1 MNHKKTIKTI
11 LFASLIAAMILPFSG
26 MNMAEAATEE
36 SAYKKIIKQ
45 QESIKN
51 KSDADKAKFDK
62 FVQDSLDNAS
72 PYNKAVNKILEKLS
86 KVTLKIQDA
95 ELKGTDTTK
104 LLQEHSAIIF
114 DLENYGVVSEKRLLE
129 NPDYWH
135 ERAYN
140 ASVEIAKG
148 NEVKISLE
156 SKSDSTL
163 YNIHTD
169 DVSLKNQAQVDYI
182 CFTWPINIYC
192 PNIDVE
198 WGGGSNAHASQS
210 LVYDGR
216 VYMIG
221 KICLEDDGGHDK
233 VYFTFDTE
241 HYVKNLFGTTVFS
254 DTNGP
259 SYNWLQTEGW
269 CASFTENMSNAS
281 AGSTAHAESHLDSTV
296 TVTG

>member
-1 MNHKKTIKTI
+1 MKTV
-11 LFASLIAAMILPFSG
+11 LFASLIATMILPFSG
-26 MNMAEAATEE
+26 MGIAEAATEE
-36 SAYKKIIKQ
+36 SAYKKILKQ
-45 QESIKN
+45 QESMKN
-51 KSDADKAKFDK
+51 KSDADKAKFDR

-95 ELKGTDTTK
+95 ELKGKDTTK
-104 LLQEHSAIIF
+104 LIQKHYAITF
-114 DLENYGVVSEKRLLE
+114 DLENYGVVSEDRLLA

-135 ERAYN
+135 ERSYN
-140 ASVEIAKG
+140 ASIEIAKG
-148 NEVKISLE
+148 NTVSVSLE

-169 DVSLKNQAQVDYI
+169 DVSLKNQAQIDFI
-182 CFTWPINIYC
+182 CFTWPIDFYC
-192 PNIDVE
+192 PNMDIE
-198 WGGGSNAHASQS
+198 WGGGSDAHASQA
-210 LVYDGR
+210 LIYDGR

-241 HYVKNLFGTTVFS
+241 HYVKTITGSTAFS
-254 DTNGP
+254 EDNGP
-259 SYNWLQTEGW
+259 SSNWLQTEGW

-281 AGSTAHAESHLDSTV
+281 AGSTAHAESHLDTNI